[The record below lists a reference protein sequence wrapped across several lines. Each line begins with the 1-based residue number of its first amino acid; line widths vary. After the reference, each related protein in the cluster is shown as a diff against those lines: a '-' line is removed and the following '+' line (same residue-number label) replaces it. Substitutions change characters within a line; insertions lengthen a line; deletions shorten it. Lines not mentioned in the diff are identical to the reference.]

1 MRALG
6 TGRRWRVASVAGLLA
21 AFVGC
26 SDGGPT
32 VDKNIKTE
40 AGKSVEESTK
50 ATRVNPA
57 AKKQDAAPAQR
68 KGRGPE

>member
-6 TGRRWRVASVAGLLA
+6 TGRGWRVASVAGLLA

-26 SDGGPT
+26 SDGPA
-32 VDKNIKTE
+32 VDPNIKVET
-40 AGKSVEESTK
+40 GKTVEESTK
-50 ATRVNPA
+50 AARVNPA
-57 AKKQDAAPAQR
+57 AKKQEAAPAQR